1 MATYYTPTTGIGL
14 TEFVSKPC
22 TAHVIIK
29 EIDEA
34 PTKQDG
40 GVLSAIRVR
49 GLILAAT
56 SSDQVKKEFSD
67 LMFNPNMS
75 HSDKGAFAAKCH
87 IRLAVALRLITPPQ
101 PGQPVEIN
109 WQAARG
115 RQCLI
120 RFAFQKDRETKQNT
134 DRVGFD
140 GAHFYDVADPEQA
153 AIPKDAAALSQFG
166 GGAVAANHG
175 QYATA
180 SAGSSQAAPQA
191 AASPTQ
197 WDNI

>member
-14 TEFVSKPC
+14 TEFVNKPC

-40 GVLSAIRVR
+40 GVLSAIRVK
-49 GLILAAT
+49 GVILAAT

-67 LMFNPNMS
+67 LMFNPDMS
-75 HSDKGAFAAKCH
+75 QRDQGVFASKCH
-87 IRLAVALRLITPPQ
+87 IRLAVALRLIAPPQ

-115 RQCLI
+115 RQCMI
-120 RFAFQKDRETKQNT
+120 RFAFQRDKETKQQT

-140 GAHFYDVADPEQA
+140 GAHFYDVLDPEMSAMPKDQA
-153 AIPKDAAALSQFG
+153 ALMQFG
-166 GGAVAANHG
+166 GGSGGQVAPAPVGHG
-175 QYATA
+175 VPQQQVASAATA
-180 SAGSSQAAPQA
+180 TDWGS
-191 AASPTQ
+191 
-197 WDNI
+197 I